1 MADKKIFIDL
11 TEMYQ
16 NKKFS
21 SSLILFS
28 HMRVIIEEKKNFYSL
43 EDEMRIG
50 IGYDVHKL
58 VEGRDLIIGGISIP
72 HEKGLLGHS
81 DADVLT
87 HAIMDALLGAAA
99 LGDLGTHFP
108 DTAEEFKDADSLVLL
123 DRVKEMLADLS
134 FKIIN
139 IDAVIIAQEPKMK
152 PHIPMMREKL
162 SKVLSLPLEDINIKA
177 TTEEGLGFTGTKE
190 GISSQAVVLI
200 DKRY

>member
-1 MADKKIFIDL
+1 
-11 TEMYQ
+11 
-16 NKKFS
+16 
-21 SSLILFS
+21 
-28 HMRVIIEEKKNFYSL
+28 
-43 EDEMRIG
+43 MRIG

-58 VEGRDLIIGGISIP
+58 VVGRDLIIGGINIP
-72 HEKGLLGHS
+72 HTKGLLGHS

-108 DTAEEFKDADSLVLL
+108 DTAEEYKDSDSILLL
-123 DRVKEMLADLS
+123 DRVKEMLAEKS

-152 PHIPMMREKL
+152 PYIPMMREKL
-162 SKVLSLPLEDINIKA
+162 SQVLSLPLEDINIKA